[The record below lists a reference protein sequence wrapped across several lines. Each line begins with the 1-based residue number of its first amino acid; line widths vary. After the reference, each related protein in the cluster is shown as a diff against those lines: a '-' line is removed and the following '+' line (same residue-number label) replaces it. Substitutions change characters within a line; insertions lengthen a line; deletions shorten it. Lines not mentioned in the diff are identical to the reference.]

1 VSDLPD
7 GPPPALPDARTE
19 PAWMRSRRRVFALC
33 NAFGFSRATRL
44 DYATVFL
51 DRNVESYSDLSPVE
65 IARLRDAL
73 EGAALA
79 CMFQIEMR
87 RGERR

>member
-1 VSDLPD
+1 MTNPF
-7 GPPPALPDARTE
+7 PPAALPDARTE
-19 PAWMRSRRRVFALC
+19 PAWLRSRRRVFAIH
-33 NAFGFSRATRL
+33 NAFGHSRADRL

-51 DRNVESYSDLSPVE
+51 DRNIDSYNDLSPDE
-65 IARLRDAL
+65 ISRLRDAL

-79 CMFQIEMR
+79 CLFQMQKR